1 MARSEGGPGS
11 FFAAHP
17 VAYAVSLSGAGTATG
32 VFASRA
38 ARTRGLK
45 RIGWILLVA
54 LEAAIFIGI
63 VSSTEHAK
71 RSAAPD

>member
-17 VAYAVSLSGAGTATG
+17 AAYAISLSGAGAAGG

-38 ARTRGLK
+38 ARSRGLK
-45 RIGWILLVA
+45 RLGWILLFA
-54 LEAAIFIGI
+54 LEVAIFIGI
-63 VSSTEHAK
+63 VSSTGNAK
-71 RSAAPD
+71 RSAAPG